1 MKLAAPD
8 GPDGDARVLPPRCNP
23 TPSMGLNKR
32 LAPHGDPC
40 HTRLRLGIPQCSEPV
55 LDLGDEFKVA
65 AADELLAKL
74 EQVFGERVAVLR

>member
-1 MKLAAPD
+1 
-8 GPDGDARVLPPRCNP
+8 
-23 TPSMGLNKR
+23 MGLKN
-32 LAPHGDPC
+32 PC

-74 EQVFGERVAVLR
+74 EQVFRERVAVLR